1 MLPFLEHP
9 TWSIGPLTIHAFGV
23 SVAAAVWYGFTAAQ
37 RRFTDLK
44 LNANIGQQ
52 LGTWMLAG
60 GILGAHLFSV
70 LFYFPSK
77 LREDPWLILRLWE
90 DISSFGGMVGGVLG
104 AILFF
109 VVRMP
114 ERTWSERLAYLDA
127 VAFVFPGALAIGRI
141 GCALAHDHPG
151 SVSAFPLAISLN
163 PDTAQA
169 FVQALY
175 ADAGRALPTDFAN
188 LGFHDLGLYEC
199 LYLALVVVP
208 AFGYLN
214 RRTRPAGFYI
224 AAFGALYLPVRFAL
238 DSLRIA
244 DARYVG
250 LTPAQWLA
258 AILLFVLPLVTLGRR
273 TLAYAIG
280 GSVVLTTLWACWSGS

>member
-44 LNANIGQQ
+44 LDANIGQQ

-77 LREDPWLILRLWE
+77 LREDPWLTLRLWE

-163 PDTAQA
+163 TDTAQA

-208 AFGYLN
+208 AFWYLN

-224 AAFGALYLPVRFAL
+224 AAFGALYLPVRLAL